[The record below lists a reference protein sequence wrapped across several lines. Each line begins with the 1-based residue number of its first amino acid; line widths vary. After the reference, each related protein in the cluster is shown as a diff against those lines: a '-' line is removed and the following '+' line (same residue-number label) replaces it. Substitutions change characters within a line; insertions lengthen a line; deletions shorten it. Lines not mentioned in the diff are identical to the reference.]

1 MRMQNCAWGT
11 GHEKA
16 STSGVCREVLVSGAL
31 RAPLA
36 LEVNKSL
43 AVFISIR
50 ALDDL

>member
-16 STSGVCREVLVSGAL
+16 STSGLCREVPMSGAL

-36 LEVNKSL
+36 LEVDKSL
-43 AVFISIR
+43 VVFISIR
-50 ALDDL
+50 VLDDL